1 MKEKRDEFY
10 PELTASELLMRIRDN
25 RYDYVVSFTEVIRT
39 LFVGIAAE
47 YVTELSIPVKERM
60 VLLFYFQ
67 KASIYDH
74 SSFSDISNRLGF
86 SRSSVISA
94 VNALAEKGF
103 IIRVGEGNQKFT
115 DLSPTFRKILQF
127 KRCYSL
133 SEEKLIKMLDVYRYL
148 QEKEG
153 REASDA
159 LVDFLGVMFSE
170 QGYEYNGYAGDE
182 ERKARDFVLRNFLRF
197 CLLRGFR
204 AEKLTGDVIRRY
216 CEVILSTQENREKFM
231 MDVFA
236 LPKEKLSWEEGLKAF
251 EQRRIFNDG
260 GTIQKMVLSV
270 VAEVDYIASSSR
282 KVEDHLLK
290 KEEVFFK
297 QVEMVYKLRLKG
309 SSLYERIGELAAL
322 LKVVEKK
329 LDEVFKR
336 FERELTML

>member
-1 MKEKRDEFY
+1 MNKKDEYY
-10 PELTASELLMRIRDN
+10 PELTASELLMRIKDN
-25 RYDYVVSFTEVIRT
+25 RYNYVVSFTEVIRT

-47 YVTELSIPVKERM
+47 YITELSIPVKERM

-67 KASIYDH
+67 KASVYDH
-74 SSFSDISNRLGF
+74 SSFTTISNRLGF

-94 VNALAEKGF
+94 VNALADKGF
-103 IIRVGEGNQKFT
+103 INRVGEGNQKYT
-115 DLSPTFRKILQF
+115 DLTPTFRKILRF

-148 QEKEG
+148 QEKG
-153 REASDA
+153 VREASDA
-159 LVDFLGVMFSE
+159 LVDFLGVMFSQ

-197 CLLRGFR
+197 CLLHGFR

-216 CEVILSTQENREKFM
+216 CDVILSTQENREKFM
-231 MDVFA
+231 LDIFA
-236 LPKEKLSWEEGLKAF
+236 LSKEKLSWEDGLKAF
-251 EQRRIFNDG
+251 EQRRIFNDDG
-260 GTIQKMVLSV
+260 VIQKTVLSV
-270 VAEVDYIASSSR
+270 VAEVDYIASSTR

-290 KEEVFFK
+290 KDEAFFQ
-297 QVEMVYKLRLKG
+297 QVEMVYKLHLKG
-309 SSLYERIGELAAL
+309 SSLYEKIGVFAAL
-322 LKVVEKK
+322 LKVDEKK